1 MQVVEDAGFVGS
13 DFKFDL
19 TREEVKVVFTASKLV
34 PILGSDANDCHLLT
48 FTDFCEALTRLTEYK
63 TVVPKIARKKALSF
77 QVSALLQHLIERL
90 CLHNPEVRKRTQPM
104 NISSVAISM
113 APELLGKSRGT
124 FVVRKMPKNLT
135 DVEGRVDLAIM
146 RSSLEQVFL
155 KKQLKAATMVQAVWR
170 GRCQRWK
177 GNSSQ
182 RLYETGANKVT
193 TRVFA
198 MTSNSTPN
206 GVDEFQH
213 TTTTM
218 ARSKYSRRTMSA
230 VVVKERQNNTRKQS
244 QRRSSTAVAAI
255 EDPRLRR
262 RGSQMPVL
270 MSTPTDDD
278 LSALPLAKPR
288 VIEVATYERVER
300 FA

>member
-13 DFKFDL
+13 DLKFDL
-19 TREEVKVVFTASKLV
+19 TQEEVKVVFTCSKLV
-34 PILGSDANDCHLLT
+34 PILGSDAKDRHLLT

-63 TVVPKIARKKALSF
+63 TVVPKIARKKALNF
-77 QVSALLQHLIERL
+77 QVYALLQHLIERL
-90 CLHNPEVRKRTQPM
+90 CLHNPEVRKRTNM
-104 NISSVAISM
+104 NISSVAISK
-113 APELLGKSRGT
+113 APDLPGKSRGT

-135 DVEGRVDLAIM
+135 DIEGRMDLAIM
-146 RSSLEQVFL
+146 RSALEQVFL

-177 GNSSQ
+177 GNTSQ
-182 RLYETGANKVT
+182 RLYATGANKVT
-193 TRVFA
+193 TRVFT
-198 MTSNSTPN
+198 MTSNTPN

-230 VVVKERQNNTRKQS
+230 FVVKERQSNARKQS
-244 QRRSSTAVAAI
+244 QQRRSSTAVAAT
-255 EDPRLRR
+255 EDQSRNR
-262 RGSQMPVL
+262 RGSQVL
-270 MSTPTDDD
+270 VPTDG
-278 LSALPLAKPR
+278 LSALPLANPR
-288 VIEVATYERVER
+288 VIEVANYERVER